1 MPIYEYQCPKCG
13 GKTEE
18 LVASFSAPAP
28 KCSKCGSK
36 TEKMLSTF
44 AASVSGPD
52 SSSGFDGGGSCPSGG
67 CGCSSGSCGL

>member
-13 GKTEE
+13 AKTEE

-28 KCSKCGSK
+28 KCPKCGVK

-44 AASVSGPD
+44 AASVSGSD
-52 SSSGFDGGGSCPSGG
+52 SFSGGDIGGSCPSGG

>member
-13 GKTEE
+13 AKTEE
-18 LVASFSAPAP
+18 LAVSFSAPAP

-44 AASVSGPD
+44 AASFSGSD
-52 SSSGFDGGGSCPSGG
+52 SFSSGDIGGSCPSGG